1 MKLFRICLTVAALSL
16 CIEAA
21 AYARLVNTVSYQ
33 ELFDKSDL
41 VVIAVPVTKT
51 ADTGERTSFQNM
63 SQVDPDGKQTVVAA
77 VGVETAFSVSL
88 VMKGDRTIKQITLH
102 HYRQADRPSV
112 APDGREIV
120 YLSGPNV
127 VSFDPSD
134 ARGRRNVLLFVVKE
148 QDGRYAPYGGQTD
161 PGLQAVT
168 AMEGLVTPR

>member
-16 CIEAA
+16 CIESAA
-21 AYARLVNTVSYQ
+21 HARLANLVSYQ

-63 SQVDPDGKQTVVAA
+63 SQLDQDGKQTVVAA
-77 VGVETAFSVSL
+77 VGVETAFRVSV
-88 VMKGDRTIKQITLH
+88 VMKGDRAIQQLTLH
-102 HYRQADRPSV
+102 HYREADHPTV
-112 APDGREIV
+112 GPDGREIV
-120 YLSGPNV
+120 YLNGPTV

-134 ARGRRNVLLFVVKE
+134 ARSRKNVLLFLVKE

-161 PGLQAVT
+161 PGLQAVNT
-168 AMEGLVTPR
+168 MEGLLTPP